1 MKTPCIK
8 VCIMDEQRGVCR
20 GCCRTLEEI
29 AHWGQMSHEERE
41 RVMSELPARKGVS
54 GQMSATMDSN
64 VQKGRLVSAM
74 AAVAEVLGGRKT
86 LGARPKTALE
96 WQEVILA
103 GVPVAAAEALKTE
116 IAVADRPFAELI
128 GISEKTLSRARAGK
142 GKLDPVVSDRLFR
155 LARIVTLAIDVL
167 EGEEPAVHWLKRP
180 QFGLGG
186 RTPLSLLATDAG
198 RDEVEKLLLRIEHG
212 VYT

>member
-1 MKTPCIK
+1 
-8 VCIMDEQRGVCR
+8 
-20 GCCRTLEEI
+20 
-29 AHWGQMSHEERE
+29 
-41 RVMSELPARKGVS
+41 
-54 GQMSATMDSN
+54 MSA
-64 VQKGRLVSAM
+64 L
-74 AAVAEVLGGRKT
+74 AAVTEVLGGRKT
-86 LGARPKTALE
+86 LGARPRTALE

-103 GVPVAAAEALKTE
+103 GMPVASAEALKAE

-142 GKLDPVVSDRLFR
+142 AKLDPVVSDRLFR
-155 LARIVTLAIDVL
+155 LARIVALAIDVL
-167 EGEEPAVHWLKRP
+167 EDEGPAVRWLKRP